1 MIFTI
6 HQIFS
11 VEQIETFEMNGTCG
25 SYGGSGGIYRVLVE
39 KAEEKRAR
47 GTPRSIY
54 DNNSKMDL

>member
-1 MIFTI
+1 
-6 HQIFS
+6 
-11 VEQIETFEMNGTCG
+11 MNGTCG